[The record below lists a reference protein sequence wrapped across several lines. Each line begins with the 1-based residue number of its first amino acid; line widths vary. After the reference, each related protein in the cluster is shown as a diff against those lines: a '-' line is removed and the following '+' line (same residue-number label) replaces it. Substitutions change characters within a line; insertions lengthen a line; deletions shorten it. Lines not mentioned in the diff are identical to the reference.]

1 VQEILPSG
9 VYPPLP
15 TFFDEFDELD
25 LATLRH
31 HMRHVADSGIAGYVL
46 MGSNGEAVHLSDVER
61 TQVIETAKEVVGSS
75 GNSLPLIAGCGALS
89 TRATIGYCR
98 QAAQSGASFALVLP
112 PSYFR
117 GRMDTQ
123 ALIAHY
129 RAVADSSP
137 LPVILY
143 NMPDSAAGIDLDAA
157 TVCVLAEHPNI
168 VGIKDSSGN
177 VAKIT
182 QIVANV
188 PETFQAFVGSA
199 SNLLPAL
206 VVGAVGAVA
215 ALANVFPH
223 EVSMLQ
229 ALFEADEMEE
239 ARTLQARLIP
249 ANSAVTTV
257 FGVAGLKAALEMTA
271 GYGGKPRMPLQPLGE
286 QERRRLFEILHA
298 VPQDE

>member
-1 VQEILPSG
+1 MLPSG

-25 LATLRH
+25 LLTLRH
-31 HMRHVADSGIAGYVL
+31 HMRRLADNGIAGYVL
-46 MGSNGEAVHLSDVER
+46 MGSNGEAVHLSDDER
-61 TQVIETAKEVVGSS
+61 VQVIEVAKEVVESS
-75 GNSLPLIAGCGALS
+75 GNSLPLIAGCGAQS
-89 TRATIGYCR
+89 TRATIRYCR
-98 QAAQSGASFALVLP
+98 QAAQSGADLALVLP

-117 GRMDTQ
+117 SRMDSQ
-123 ALIAHY
+123 ALMAHY
-129 RAVADSSP
+129 WAVADNSP

-188 PETFQAFVGSA
+188 PETFRAFVGSA

-229 ALFEADEMEE
+229 ALFEADEMAE

-249 ANSAVTTV
+249 ANSAVTTT

-271 GYGGKPRMPLQPLGE
+271 GYGGRPRMPLQPLGE
-286 QERRRLFEILHA
+286 QERRLLFEILHS